1 MALTMASHSATPQSP
16 SQKRIAQY
24 LLAANLP
31 HLHEHSAQ
39 IEAALFDLLDAVG
52 ELPAEVAPE
61 GLYNYPVPLLSED
74 GSCSLIEEL
83 SPTPYNLT
91 PRLGEPNSAT
101 VRRLLLLRQLVSR
114 VMDLTG
120 SDWFGV
126 YQARGAKPQ
135 RALVKLAYLGRPSRA
150 EFPLTT
156 DFAKGSTNATV
167 GLSGEAKII
176 DDVAAYTAQGG
187 GFYVCDDA
195 VKSEACLPLF
205 NFEGT
210 VSTVLG
216 IMDAEA
222 SPIEFY
228 NVSRQCVL
236 VAAALVAPA
245 FLPD

>member
-1 MALTMASHSATPQSP
+1 MATAQTQKQTP

-52 ELPAEVAPE
+52 ELPEEVAPDA
-61 GLYNYPVPLLSED
+61 LYNYPVPMLSED
-74 GSCSLIEEL
+74 GSCSPIEEL

-91 PRLGEPNSAT
+91 ARLGEPTSVT
-101 VRRLLLLRQLVSR
+101 VRRLLLLRQLVTR

-126 YQARGAKPQ
+126 YQARGTKAQ

-150 EFPLTT
+150 EFPLTKT
-156 DFAKGSTNATV
+156 FAKGSTNSTV
-167 GLSGEAKII
+167 GLSGHAVVI

-205 NFEGT
+205 SFDGD

-222 SPIEFY
+222 SPLAFY
-228 NVSRQCVL
+228 NITRQCVL